1 MMYSGREAEKYSKE
15 SIVQNTKIEQ
25 YLPLSFIDNFL
36 TFEDMLKT
44 DQEAFMQVDTK
55 EVYRN
60 SHYSADA
67 DNSLYSAYV
76 LTLVA
81 KHRSSRR
88 KTIYMLLLFRY
99 QAPIIRERRRFTDVM
114 DEEIDDERRARIN
127 RYGSAD
133 TFTLRRLKNELGTR
147 LDSYA
152 EAEAMIESK
161 KEGQPPFFREKPQI
175 CPIEEGKP
183 AHLTCLAV
191 GNPKP
196 LIQWFK

>member
-81 KHRSSRR
+81 KHR
-88 KTIYMLLLFRY
+88 
-99 QAPIIRERRRFTDVM
+99 APIIRERRRFTDVM